1 MINPFRFRRKPKKPQ
16 VKIGQTH
23 VELKPLEL
31 EQAIS
36 LALLMAPHLA
46 VIEMRLPDIRRSLAN
61 AEGRRPQLLR
71 SIFIALRDELAE
83 MPGDVFEAFALL
95 LHKDR
100 TWLAE
105 QSVSAADLIEALP
118 ALDQVNDFSSLW
130 GVMREF
136 GLSVQYSPEGGQEG
150 EIRQ

>member
-1 MINPFRFRRKPKKPQ
+1 MINPFRFRRKPKKVQ

-23 VELKPLEL
+23 VDLKPLEL

-46 VIEMRLPDIRRSLAN
+46 VIEMRLPEIRRSLAN

-71 SIFIALRDELAE
+71 SIFIEMRDELAE

-105 QSVSAADLIEALP
+105 QGVSAADLIEALP
-118 ALDQVNDFSSLW
+118 SLDQINDFSSLW
-130 GVMREF
+130 TVLHEF
-136 GLSVQYSPEGGQEG
+136 GLSVQYSPEGVQEEG
-150 EIRQ
+150 IRQ

>member
-1 MINPFRFRRKPKKPQ
+1 MIDLSRFRRKPKKPQ

-23 VELKPLEL
+23 VELRPLEL

-46 VIEMRLPDIRRSLAN
+46 VIETRLPEIKRSLAN
-61 AEGRRPQLLR
+61 TEGRRPQLLR
-71 SIFIALRDELAE
+71 VIFTAMRDELAE
-83 MPGDVFEAFALL
+83 MPGDVFEAFAIL

-105 QSVSAADLIEALP
+105 QGVSAADLIEALP
-118 ALDQVNDFSSLW
+118 ALDQANDFSSLW
-130 GVMREF
+130 EVMREF
-136 GLSVQYSPEGGQEG
+136 GISLRYNPQSDQDG